1 MESLVNQIQGMLES
15 ATAMPFLYGFLA
27 MFLTM
32 YGPRLHPRLPPMV
45 RDMFNNNI
53 FRFGVILLVVFLSNN
68 NLQMALI
75 VAIGF
80 LLVTSIATSLDVEE
94 HFVKNMEGYSDF
106 NTITEFYEEE
116 FTNPDESQD
125 DESQDD
131 EIETGAGEKTV
142 VEKKA
147 VEKTAGQRAGE
158 AIDILLGNE
167 RFSDNTEQIDNVEE
181 FENCAPY

>member
-45 RDMFNNNI
+45 RDMFNNNF

-116 FTNPDESQD
+116 FTNQDEKKE
-125 DESQDD
+125 DEK
-131 EIETGAGEKTV
+131 EETAGEKTP
-142 VEKKA
+142 
-147 VEKTAGQRAGE
+147 GQRAGE
-158 AIDILLGNE
+158 ALDILLGNE
-167 RFSDNTEQIDNVEE
+167 RFNGSTEQTDNVED
-181 FENCAPY
+181 FQNCAPY